1 VTIIKWMRATHVV
14 LAFCFLATTACGTAS
29 EPRADVR
36 PSLGIKRLTGS
47 VAKIG
52 SWDGYPL
59 LGVKMR
65 ATVCTRG
72 IGAAYPDEIRITHY
86 DVGGSPKR
94 WSVARTV
101 VDHAPWL
108 VPLGETWHG
117 KSCGLVLLDDAIPPV
132 YYDAV
137 SLGNPNSC
145 YGVRLT
151 IKVGARQAS
160 RRAIIRCG
168 GLRTG

>member
-1 VTIIKWMRATHVV
+1 M
-14 LAFCFLATTACGTAS
+14 LALCAIATTACGNAS
-29 EPRADVR
+29 APDTDAR
-36 PSLGIKRLTGS
+36 PTLTIKRLTGS

-59 LGVKMR
+59 LGVKLR
-65 ATVCTRG
+65 ATVCTPG

-86 DVGGSPKR
+86 SVGGSPKR
-94 WSVARTV
+94 WWAARSV
-101 VDHAPWL
+101 VDHEPWL
-108 VPLGETWHG
+108 VPMGENWHG
-117 KSCGLVLLDDAIPPV
+117 KSCGPVFLDDAIPPG

-151 IKVGARQAS
+151 IKVGARHTS

-168 GLRTG
+168 GLRTR

>member
-59 LGVKMR
+59 LGVKLR